1 MMGIVVFNSQ
11 KLFFHVFEKV
21 KKKKINRCH
30 GRGDITNDRVSNG
43 NSQRGRTDTGEGS

>member
-21 KKKKINRCH
+21 KKKTKRWH